1 MTGLLV
7 DAVISLGVKLLE
19 AALNVTL
26 PLLLR

>member
-7 DAVISLGVKLLE
+7 DPVMAVGVKLLV
-19 AALNVTL
+19 AVLKVTL

>member
-7 DAVISLGVKLLE
+7 DPVIALGVKLLE
-19 AALNVTL
+19 AALKVTL